1 MRPYVFPLLNRYGTP
16 IAITAL
22 YCISSFLSYYIGLVD
37 SVSVV
42 WPASGVALWVGF
54 QRRWDW
60 VAAVTIGNLI
70 FVVTQQSQLNP
81 VQQLLLSFGI
91 AIEVTFIALAAK
103 RIGSE
108 KLLSKAEHVL
118 ILVVA
123 VAIGS
128 GLHAAIAGLTF
139 GTAGY
144 TLAEV
149 QSIFRNWW
157 VSNSIGAI
165 TIGPPLMLWSERGF
179 YLRRGRYRQWIEGS
193 GMIAIA
199 LFITI
204 LSFGQSQ
211 PLEYVLI
218 PIVVWLAFR
227 CDARLTAT
235 LVAIVTLTACIT
247 ISASFSPDQVTSKAI
262 LAQSFLGCLAVMTW
276 SLLGILAERSAD
288 ARSLARINAEL
299 EDRIQAR
306 TGELEAAKCAAETEV
321 RERTRAQTMLAD
333 RAALLERH
341 NRILAELSR
350 SEHLHEG
357 NLEIGLRRITET
369 MCDTLTVAR
378 CSVWRRCSEDDPDA
392 DRFDCLNLFEAD
404 HDTHSAGL
412 SLLLVDYPRYFEA
425 IYSEQIIAVA
435 VADTDPRT
443 SEFTNGYLDS
453 FGIGAL
459 LDIPLKKH
467 GDTFGILCL
476 EHIGGERSWEPE
488 EMSFARAVGDLVTL
502 AFEANLR
509 VTAEQVAQK
518 ARQAAEAASQA
529 KSEFLANMSHEL
541 RTPLNGILGYAQ
553 ILQHDRV
560 STDDRKHHAQT
571 IYQCGQH
578 LLSLIED
585 VLDLSKIE
593 ARRLELNPAE
603 IALSECIDDVARMCA
618 VRAEQK
624 GLRFFFNL
632 DADVPTW
639 TIADGK
645 RLRQVL
651 LNLLGNAVKF
661 TDTGEI
667 SLQVRSM
674 STSEEDDGTPIATI
688 RFEVID
694 TGVGMTPEETVKIF
708 DPFEQ
713 AGSNQQRAQGTGLGL
728 AIGQKI
734 VTKMGGQIQVE
745 SELGRGSRFW
755 FDLACPLI
763 TTPSGTIS
771 PTGDRQEIIGYHGD
785 RRTILLVDDRAENY
799 AVVCSLLEPLGFELH
814 VAYNGRE
821 ALEQAIAQPP
831 DLILTDIAMPE
842 MDGLTLI
849 QQLRQLPTFATTPII
864 VSSASVYD
872 FDRQESFSL
881 GAQDFLPKPLNFED
895 LLASLHQYLNLDWCY
910 EEQQTE
916 TLSTLLSVQSNP
928 ITDRVGLDADLI
940 IPPATE
946 LADLQE
952 LIDRGDIL
960 AIEVEAN
967 RLRDSNPL
975 YQAFCEQLLALVRQF
990 DDVGLSRFLADYH
1003 P

>member
-1 MRPYVFPLLNRYGTP
+1 MRPPVFPRLNCYGTS

-22 YCISSFLSYYIGLVD
+22 YGLSSFLSYHLGLVD
-37 SVSVV
+37 SISVV

-70 FVVTQQSQLNP
+70 FILLRPSPLDF
-81 VQQLLLSFGI
+81 VQQLLLSLGI
-91 AIEVTFIALAAK
+91 AIEVAFIVLAAQS
-103 RIGSE
+103 RGSE
-108 KLLSKAEHVL
+108 RFLSKAKHVL
-118 ILVVA
+118 ILVGA
-123 VAIGS
+123 VAIGT
-128 GLHAAIAGLTF
+128 GIHAAIAGLTF
-139 GTAGY
+139 GAAGR
-144 TLAEV
+144 TFGEA
-149 QSIFRNWW
+149 QRIFVNWW

-165 TIGPPLMLWSERGF
+165 TIGPSLVLLSAQGIHPIPRPH
-179 YLRRGRYRQWIEGS
+179 RQWIEVS
-193 GMIAIA
+193 GTIAIA

-204 LSFGQSQ
+204 VSFGQSQ

-218 PIVVWLAFR
+218 PIVVWSAFR
-227 CDARLTAT
+227 YDARLTAA
-235 LVAIVTLTACIT
+235 LVAIITLTTCIT
-247 ISASFSPDQVTSKAI
+247 ISTSFATDQITSNAI
-262 LAQSFLGCLAVMTW
+262 LAQSFLGCLAVMAW
-276 SLLGILAERSAD
+276 SLLAILAERSAD
-288 ARSLARINAEL
+288 ARSLAQINVEL
-299 EDRIQAR
+299 EERIQAR
-306 TGELEAAKCAAETEV
+306 TGELEAAKSAAEAEV
-321 RERTRAQTMLAD
+321 RERTRAQALLAD

-357 NLEIGLRRITET
+357 NLEIGLQCITET
-369 MCDTLTVAR
+369 MCETLTVAR
-378 CSVWRRCSEDDPDA
+378 CSVWRSNA
-392 DRFDCLNLFEAD
+392 TGDRFDCLNLFEAD
-404 HDTHSAGL
+404 RQTHSVNL
-412 SLLLVDYPRYFEA
+412 SLALVDYPHYFA
-425 IYSEQIIAVA
+425 ALHSDQIVA
-435 VADTDPRT
+435 VAATHTDPRT
-443 SEFTNGYLDS
+443 SELTDIYLDS

-476 EHIGGERSWEPE
+476 EHVGGERSWELE

-509 VTAEQVAQK
+509 VTAEQAAQK
-518 ARQAAEAASQA
+518 ARQTAEAASQA

-553 ILQHDRV
+553 ILQQDHV
-560 STDDRKHHAQT
+560 SSDDRQLYAQT
-571 IYQCGQH
+571 VYQCGQH

-593 ARRLELNPAE
+593 ARRLDLNPIE
-603 IALSECIDDVARMCA
+603 MVLSDCIDEVARTCA

-624 GLRFFFNL
+624 GLGFRFDL

-661 TDTGEI
+661 TDIGEI
-667 SLQVRSM
+667 SLRVRLM
-674 STSEEDDGTPIATI
+674 STHQTQDGRSIATV

-694 TGVGMTPEETVKIF
+694 TGVGMTPEETTKIF

-713 AGSNQQRAQGTGLGL
+713 AGSRQQRAQGTGLGL
-728 AIGQKI
+728 AIGQKL
-734 VTKMGGQIQVE
+734 VEKMGSQIQVE

-763 TTPSGTIS
+763 TVPSVATL
-771 PTGDRQEIIGYHGD
+771 PTCDRPTIIGYHGD
-785 RRTILLVDDRAENY
+785 RRTILLVDDRDENC

-814 VAYNGRE
+814 IAYNGRE

-849 QQLRQLPTFATTPII
+849 EHLRQHPTLAATPII
-864 VSSASVYD
+864 VSSASAYD
-872 FDRQESFSL
+872 FERSESL
-881 GAQDFLPKPLNFED
+881 NLKVEDVLPKPLNLDD
-895 LLASLHQYLNLDWCY
+895 LLASLRRSLHLNWCY
-910 EEQQTE
+910 RESQ
-916 TLSTLLSVQSNP
+916 
-928 ITDRVGLDADLI
+928 D
-940 IPPATE
+940 
-946 LADLQE
+946 
-952 LIDRGDIL
+952 
-960 AIEVEAN
+960 
-967 RLRDSNPL
+967 
-975 YQAFCEQLLALVRQF
+975 
-990 DDVGLSRFLADYH
+990 
-1003 P
+1003 